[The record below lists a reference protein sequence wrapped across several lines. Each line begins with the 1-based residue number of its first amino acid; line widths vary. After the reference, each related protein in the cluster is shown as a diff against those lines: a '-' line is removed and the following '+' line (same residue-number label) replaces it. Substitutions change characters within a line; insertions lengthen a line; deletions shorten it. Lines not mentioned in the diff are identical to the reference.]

1 MFNLQFNYLSFLIK
15 DLKCRIIGVDSF
27 LSDKLVKTDVL
38 CIQNTKLFSDMCIT
52 KDYLSKIVFK

>member
-27 LSDKLVKTDVL
+27 LSDKLVKTICSMFCASRIPNCFPICVL
-38 CIQNTKLFSDMCIT
+38 QKTI
-52 KDYLSKIVFK
+52 